1 MITLACTCVCSYTA
15 LSSLV
20 SVRFRIR
27 RMSEV
32 EVESLHSK
40 DVSLFF
46 HLVGRQNI
54 LKQHK
59 KGTMKKRE
67 TSENFRN
74 DLNCVAIF
82 IENISFICAGLF
94 LVDVV

>member
-27 RMSEV
+27 RMS

-94 LVDVV
+94 LVDVF

>member
-27 RMSEV
+27 RTS

>member
-27 RMSEV
+27 RMS

-94 LVDVV
+94 LVDVS